1 MSEACCRGGLHGRPQ
16 GSRDFRKASAER
28 RLGTGGDKPR
38 PYGMAGSVFVG
49 ADAHIRPQPAD
60 SRPGTPNAPHPRAG
74 INPAPTKNPGG
85 VFVGADAHIRPQPA
99 DSRPGTPNAP
109 HPRAGINPA
118 PTKNPGGVFV
128 GAAFMA
134 ARRAA
139 AISARLPPNAA
150 WARAGINPAPTAWP
164 EACS

>member
-16 GSRDFRKASAER
+16 GSRDSCKASAER

-85 VFVGADAHIRPQPA
+85 VFVGA
-99 DSRPGTPNAP
+99 
-109 HPRAGINPA
+109 
-118 PTKNPGGVFV
+118 
-128 GAAFMA
+128 AFMA
-134 ARRAA
+134 ARRAVAIPIQVRRPHRTVGA
-139 AISARLPPNAA
+139 AICRPPAVL
-150 WARAGINPAPTAWP
+150 R
-164 EACS
+164 S

>member
-1 MSEACCRGGLHGRPQ
+1 MFAVMSEACCRGG
-16 GSRDFRKASAER
+16 RDFRKASAKR

-74 INPAPTKNPGG
+74 INPAPTKNPE
-85 VFVGADAHIRPQPA
+85 
-99 DSRPGTPNAP
+99 
-109 HPRAGINPA
+109 
-118 PTKNPGGVFV
+118 GVFV

>member
-1 MSEACCRGGLHGRPQ
+1 MFAVMSEACCR

-49 ADAHIRPQPAD
+49 A
-60 SRPGTPNAPHPRAG
+60 
-74 INPAPTKNPGG
+74 
-85 VFVGADAHIRPQPA
+85 
-99 DSRPGTPNAP
+99 
-109 HPRAGINPA
+109 
-118 PTKNPGGVFV
+118 
-128 GAAFMA
+128 AFMA
-134 ARRAA
+134 ARRAVE
-139 AISARLPPNAA
+139 IPARLPPNAA